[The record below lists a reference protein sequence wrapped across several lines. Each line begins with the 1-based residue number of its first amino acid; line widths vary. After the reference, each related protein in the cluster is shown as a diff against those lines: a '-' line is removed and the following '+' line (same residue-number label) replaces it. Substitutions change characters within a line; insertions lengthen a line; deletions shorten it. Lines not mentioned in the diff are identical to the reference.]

1 MNDEDDR
8 LTKALA
14 HANYKT
20 TIVQQRENL
29 KLRYTNA
36 LLHAQNGGIFT
47 VNPNLLAMVDLLV
60 RTKQTEAVLIDD
72 KAIPSRS
79 SIWRRSSTTSCR
91 SMRKPATITLW
102 LGRNCARSGMS
113 SGRSMHDSRC
123 PAPRA

>member
-72 KAIPSRS
+72 KAIPIKIVDLATFLDDILSVYAEAS
-79 SIWRRSSTTSCR
+79 NDYLVAWEKL
-91 SMRKPATITLW
+91 RKA
-102 LGRNCARSGMS
+102 RNVQ
-113 SGRSMHDSRC
+113 
-123 PAPRA
+123 RAVHA